1 MLRYDGNIEKE
12 RNRNGKQNQLGKSG
26 HKFDLNEKKREY
38 KRTGNERHLKE
49 RFEEYGT
56 LHAKRY
62 PVKVKCKYTQF

>member
-26 HKFDLNEKKREY
+26 YKFDLNEKKREY
-38 KRTGNERHLKE
+38 KQTGSRRHLKE
-49 RFEEYGT
+49 QFEEYGK

-62 PVKVKCKYTQF
+62 LVKVKCKYTQF